1 MSSHDTATSIGQPP
15 PPRAIT
21 NSRTGTR
28 GTTMGTEAMSWAPAE
43 LDLSR
48 PNAARMYDYFLGGS
62 HNFAA
67 DRQAA
72 DAVLAVAPHVADAAR
87 ANRVFLRRAV
97 LYALQQGIHQFID
110 LGSGIPTVG
119 NVHDI
124 AHSVNADARVLYVD
138 VEPVAVAHA
147 RAMLGV
153 DPRVDVIQA
162 DICFPDF
169 ILENLTTQRLIDL
182 AHPVAVLFV
191 SVLHFIPGDVNAIVA
206 PFRAAASPGSAL
218 VISHATFGTATRQTE
233 EVQRLYQR
241 TPTPLQLRHLA
252 DVQALFGDFA
262 MVAPQP
268 DAASPS
274 DGAALVPVSHWRPD
288 PEDHVPADGSSA
300 SPFLASF
307 LAGVGMKGP
316 AVMTEQLRPE
326 PTGQW
331 ALRPAGRR

>member
-1 MSSHDTATSIGQPP
+1 
-15 PPRAIT
+15 
-21 NSRTGTR
+21 
-28 GTTMGTEAMSWAPAE
+28 MGTEAMSWAPAE

-87 ANRVFLRRAV
+87 ANRAFLHRSVR
-97 LYALQQGIHQFID
+97 YALQQGIRQFID

-124 AHSVNADARVLYVD
+124 AHSINAKTRVLYVD

-147 RAMLGV
+147 RALLGV

-169 ILENLTTQRLIDL
+169 ILDNPATQRLIDL
-182 AHPVAVLFV
+182 AHPVAILFV
-191 SVLHFIPGDVNAIVA
+191 SVLHFIPGNVNAVVE

-218 VISHATFGTATRQTE
+218 VISHAASGASTNQTE

-241 TPTPLQLRHLA
+241 TPTPLQLRPRA

-262 MVAPQP
+262 MVTPQP
-268 DAASPS
+268 GAASPP
-274 DGAALVPVSHWRPD
+274 DDAALVPVSHWRPD
-288 PEDHVPADGSSA
+288 PEDHVPAEGSST

-307 LAGVGMKGP
+307 LAGVAMKGP
-316 AVMTEQLRPE
+316 TVMTEQPS
-326 PTGQW
+326 PKPIGQR
-331 ALRPAGRR
+331 ALRPTVRP

>member
-1 MSSHDTATSIGQPP
+1 
-15 PPRAIT
+15 
-21 NSRTGTR
+21 
-28 GTTMGTEAMSWAPAE
+28 MSWAPAE

-97 LYALQQGIHQFID
+97 QYALQQGIRQFID
-110 LGSGIPTVG
+110 LGSGIPTIG

-138 VEPVAVAHA
+138 VEPIAVAHA
-147 RAMLGV
+147 RAMLGG

-169 ILENLTTQRLIDL
+169 ILENPTTQRLIDL

-191 SVLHFIPGDVNAIVA
+191 SVLHFIPGDVNAIVE
-206 PFRAAASPGSAL
+206 PFRAAMSPGSIL
-218 VISHATFGTATRQTE
+218 VISHATSVTPTSQTE

-241 TPTPLQLRHLA
+241 TPTPLQLRDLA
-252 DVQALFGDFA
+252 EVQALFGDFA

-268 DAASPS
+268 GAAPRPH
-274 DGAALVPVSHWRPD
+274 GAALVPVSHWRPD
-288 PEDHVPADGSSA
+288 PEDHLAADGLPA
-300 SPFLASF
+300 SPFLANF
-307 LAGVGMKGP
+307 LAGVGMKR
-316 AVMTEQLRPE
+316 AAAMTKQPGPE
-326 PTGQW
+326 PAGQQ
-331 ALRPAGRR
+331 ASRPSGRR

>member
-1 MSSHDTATSIGQPP
+1 
-15 PPRAIT
+15 
-21 NSRTGTR
+21 
-28 GTTMGTEAMSWAPAE
+28 MGTEAMSWAPAE

-87 ANRVFLRRAV
+87 ANREFLRRSV
-97 LYALQQGIHQFID
+97 RYALQQGIRQFID

-147 RAMLGV
+147 RALLGV

-162 DICFPDF
+162 DICFPDSIF
-169 ILENLTTQRLIDL
+169 NNPATQRLIDL
-182 AHPVAVLFV
+182 GRPVAILFV
-191 SVLHFIPGDVNAIVA
+191 SVLHFIPGDVNAIVE

-218 VISHATFGTATRQTE
+218 VISHATSGAATSQTE

-241 TPTPLQLRHLA
+241 TPTPLQLRTA
-252 DVQALFGDFA
+252 AEVETLFGHFH
-262 MVAPQP
+262 MVPASSTATSPTSGAP
-268 DAASPS
+268 
-274 DGAALVPVSHWRPD
+274 LVPVAEWRPEPD
-288 PEDHVPADGSSA
+288 DQVETRQSVA
-300 SPFLASF
+300 SPFLNAF
-307 LAGVGMKGP
+307 LAGMGRKGV
-316 AVMTEQLRPE
+316 ADH
-326 PTGQW
+326 G
-331 ALRPAGRR
+331 

>member
-1 MSSHDTATSIGQPP
+1 
-15 PPRAIT
+15 
-21 NSRTGTR
+21 
-28 GTTMGTEAMSWAPAE
+28 MSWAPAE

-87 ANRVFLRRAV
+87 ANRAFLRRAV
-97 LYALQQGIHQFID
+97 QYALKQGIRQFID

-124 AHSVNADARVLYVD
+124 AHSVDADARVLYVD

-147 RAMLGV
+147 RALLGV

-169 ILENLTTQRLIDL
+169 IIDNPTTQRLIDL
-182 AHPVAVLFV
+182 DRPMAVLFV
-191 SVLHFIPGDVNAIVA
+191 SVLHFIPGDVNAIVE
-206 PFRAAASPGSAL
+206 PFRAAMSPGSAL
-218 VISHATFGTATRQTE
+218 VISHATSGTATSQTE

-268 DAASPS
+268 GAASRA
-274 DGAALVPVSHWRPD
+274 DRAALVPVSHWRPE
-288 PEDHVPADGSSA
+288 PKDHLAARGQPA
-300 SPFLASF
+300 SPFLANF
-307 LAGVGMKGP
+307 LAGVGMRGP
-316 AVMTEQLRPE
+316 AVMTEQPKPE
-326 PTGQW
+326 PAKRQASRQEGQ
-331 ALRPAGRR
+331 R

>member
-1 MSSHDTATSIGQPP
+1 
-15 PPRAIT
+15 
-21 NSRTGTR
+21 
-28 GTTMGTEAMSWAPAE
+28 MGTEAMSWAPAE

-87 ANRVFLRRAV
+87 ANRAFLRRSV
-97 LYALQQGIHQFID
+97 RYALQQGIRQFID

-147 RAMLGV
+147 RALLGV

-169 ILENLTTQRLIDL
+169 ILDNPATQRLIDL
-182 AHPVAVLFV
+182 ARPVAILFV
-191 SVLHFIPGDVNAIVA
+191 SVLHFIPGDVNAIVE

-218 VISHATFGTATRQTE
+218 VISHATSGTATSQTE

-262 MVAPQP
+262 MVAPLP
-268 DAASPS
+268 GAASRPG
-274 DGAALVPVSHWRPD
+274 GAVLVPVSHWRPD
-288 PEDHVPADGSSA
+288 PGDHLPAEGSSA
-300 SPFLASF
+300 SPLLASF

-316 AVMTEQLRPE
+316 AVMTEQPRSE
-326 PTGQW
+326 
-331 ALRPAGRR
+331 PAGQRASRPSGRR